1 VRRGGSDRS
10 SQFPLFYLVRDSLDT
25 VERADTGTYQ
35 RADPGWMEPL
45 PPIAENWEAAR
56 RAANRTSRSQS
67 AFQEDAAKPK
77 STIFSTPWRFLQN
90 TLLPWYRR
98 TRAATKIVAENI
110 VMGKPGCA
118 CRVHVTCI
126 NILVTCSFVYL
137 FIETFTIAFLPASMD
152 FAAVVFEL

>member
-1 VRRGGSDRS
+1 
-10 SQFPLFYLVRDSLDT
+10 
-25 VERADTGTYQ
+25 
-35 RADPGWMEPL
+35 MEPL

-56 RAANRTSRSQS
+56 RAAGRTSRSQS
-67 AFQEDAAKPK
+67 AVKEDAVKQK
-77 STIFSTPWRFLQN
+77 STIFSTPWKFLQN

-98 TRAATKIVAENI
+98 TRAATKIVVENI

-137 FIETFTIAFLPASMD
+137 FIEAFTVAFLPASMD